1 MKKKIEK
8 QETVTQT
15 SFAQR
20 FAFYAFEGD
29 TKSLGFR
36 LLLLDFSSANISIIL
51 KKFMT
56 LKWNKIIIILKSNK
70 DWGDDLSGCR
80 VCPANAKTVVQI
92 PCTHIKCNSKAQEV
106 KTVS

>member
-1 MKKKIEK
+1 
-8 QETVTQT
+8 
-15 SFAQR
+15 
-20 FAFYAFEGD
+20 
-29 TKSLGFR
+29 
-36 LLLLDFSSANISIIL
+36 
-51 KKFMT
+51 MT

-70 DWGDDLSGCR
+70 DWRDDLSGCR